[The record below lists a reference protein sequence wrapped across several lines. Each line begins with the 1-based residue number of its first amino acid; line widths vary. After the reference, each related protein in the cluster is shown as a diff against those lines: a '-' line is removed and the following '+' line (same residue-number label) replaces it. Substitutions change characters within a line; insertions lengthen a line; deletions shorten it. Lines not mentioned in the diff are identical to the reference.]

1 MKRIMLPLFVTV
13 LSLGTA
19 TAQETPGFNKW
30 SIDIN
35 GGISKPTTPLTTGYY
50 TKDYNLFHADLGV
63 RYMFN
68 NKFGLKVDVGYDQ
81 FENASKSASFDGKYY
96 RTDIQGVVNLGRV
109 LNFEE
114 WTQRLN
120 VQAHTGIGYAFMTN
134 DRFEGTDNMLNHII
148 GLTGQVKLSERIALN
163 ADFSMI
169 NNVRQSNTF
178 DGGIAPEDRGF
189 NGTLYNATIGL
200 SIYLGKNAKHADWY
214 YEESKVDKLAELEKR
229 VGDLE
234 TMMNDSDKDGVPDY
248 LDAEPN
254 SIPGVAVDTKGKTID
269 RNNNGIPDELES
281 YLEKNYGGSGN
292 SGAGLSN
299 ETIKDMINQGY
310 VNVYFDFNA
319 TQPSSNSVSGL
330 DFLAKFLKANPSAKA
345 EVIGYA
351 DEIGNT
357 DYNKDLSHRR
367 AQTVKT
373 ILAKSGI
380 EASRMTIV
388 GNGEDNSVAKD
399 SKVARQMV
407 RRVTFRVK

>member
-200 SIYLGKNAKHADWY
+200 SIYLGKNVKHADWY

-254 SIPGVAVDTKGKTID
+254 SIPGVAVDTKGRTID

-310 VNVYFDFNA
+310 VNVYFDFNS

>member
-189 NGTLYNATIGL
+189 NGTLYNATVGL

-254 SIPGVAVDTKGKTID
+254 SIPGVAVDTKGRTID

-310 VNVYFDFNA
+310 VNVYFDFNS

>member
-134 DRFEGTDNMLNHII
+134 DRFEGTDNMLNHIV

-254 SIPGVAVDTKGKTID
+254 SIPGVAVDTKGRTID

>member
-81 FENASKSASFDGKYY
+81 FENASESASFDGKYY

-254 SIPGVAVDTKGKTID
+254 SIPGVAVDTKGRTID

-310 VNVYFDFNA
+310 VNVYFDFNS

>member
-189 NGTLYNATIGL
+189 NGTLYNATVGL

-254 SIPGVAVDTKGKTID
+254 SIPGVAVDTKGRTID

-281 YLEKNYGGSGN
+281 YLERNYGGSGN

-310 VNVYFDFNA
+310 VNVYFDFNS

>member
-254 SIPGVAVDTKGKTID
+254 SIPGVAVDTKGRTID

>member
-50 TKDYNLFHADLGV
+50 TKDYNLFHVDLGV

-189 NGTLYNATIGL
+189 NGTLYNATVGL

-254 SIPGVAVDTKGKTID
+254 SIPGVAVDTKGRTID

-310 VNVYFDFNA
+310 VNVYFDFNS

>member
-134 DRFEGTDNMLNHII
+134 DRSYRTGEII
-148 GLTGQVKLSERIALN
+148 GKNR
-163 ADFSMI
+163 FKC
-169 NNVRQSNTF
+169 RFF
-178 DGGIAPEDRGF
+178 DD
-189 NGTLYNATIGL
+189 
-200 SIYLGKNAKHADWY
+200 
-214 YEESKVDKLAELEKR
+214 
-229 VGDLE
+229 
-234 TMMNDSDKDGVPDY
+234 
-248 LDAEPN
+248 
-254 SIPGVAVDTKGKTID
+254 
-269 RNNNGIPDELES
+269 
-281 YLEKNYGGSGN
+281 
-292 SGAGLSN
+292 
-299 ETIKDMINQGY
+299 
-310 VNVYFDFNA
+310 
-319 TQPSSNSVSGL
+319 
-330 DFLAKFLKANPSAKA
+330 
-345 EVIGYA
+345 
-351 DEIGNT
+351 
-357 DYNKDLSHRR
+357 
-367 AQTVKT
+367 
-373 ILAKSGI
+373 
-380 EASRMTIV
+380 
-388 GNGEDNSVAKD
+388 
-399 SKVARQMV
+399 
-407 RRVTFRVK
+407 

>member
-1 MKRIMLPLFVTV
+1 
-13 LSLGTA
+13 
-19 TAQETPGFNKW
+19 
-30 SIDIN
+30 
-35 GGISKPTTPLTTGYY
+35 
-50 TKDYNLFHADLGV
+50 
-63 RYMFN
+63 
-68 NKFGLKVDVGYDQ
+68 
-81 FENASKSASFDGKYY
+81 
-96 RTDIQGVVNLGRV
+96 
-109 LNFEE
+109 
-114 WTQRLN
+114 
-120 VQAHTGIGYAFMTN
+120 
-134 DRFEGTDNMLNHII
+134 
-148 GLTGQVKLSERIALN
+148 
-163 ADFSMI
+163 MI

-254 SIPGVAVDTKGKTID
+254 SIPGVAVDTKGRTID

-310 VNVYFDFNA
+310 VNVYFDFNS

>member
-50 TKDYNLFHADLGV
+50 TKDYNLFHTDLGV

-254 SIPGVAVDTKGKTID
+254 SIPGVAVDTKGRTID

-310 VNVYFDFNA
+310 VNVYFDFNS

>member
-254 SIPGVAVDTKGKTID
+254 SIPGVAVDTKGRTID

-310 VNVYFDFNA
+310 VNVYFDFNS

>member
-189 NGTLYNATIGL
+189 NGTLYNATVGL

-254 SIPGVAVDTKGKTID
+254 SIPGVAVDTKGRTID

-281 YLEKNYGGSGN
+281 YLERNYGGSGN

-310 VNVYFDFNA
+310 VNVYFDFNS
-319 TQPSSNSVSGL
+319 TQPSSSSVSGL

>member
-254 SIPGVAVDTKGKTID
+254 SIPGVAVDTKGRTID

-281 YLEKNYGGSGN
+281 YLERNYGGSGN

-310 VNVYFDFNA
+310 VNVYFDFNS